1 MPPYAL
7 PRIGGTRV
15 FLLYQVRDIII
26 TSLISSKL
34 YKLKTNSVAGGT
46 EHAVQ
51 KQMVGLSTETS
62 LCMCVLRQFVA

>member
-1 MPPYAL
+1 MHIFCFILIYVSVWKY
-7 PRIGGTRV
+7 TN
-15 FLLYQVRDIII
+15 III